1 MSSTVDRTDRGRVSR
16 LVARILFV
24 LGGAIVATAV
34 GWLISSATA
43 SADTLP
49 DLTVPGTHAAPVAS
63 TVTGVLTAVDVP
75 TIPPPPAVTG
85 ALSGAVTQLGT
96 RVAAGRTMP
105 VTPLAATPAK
115 PTQVPPPAPGTAGQS
130 GPEIGQAAARPMT
143 TVTTVAPIPPGPATV
158 VRSVPRAVGAL
169 APPVAPLPVPG
180 APGTPW
186 SPVTVPAAPGGTV
199 GSAPGGAGIGVA
211 DAAGRLPVPGIG
223 VVRVAPVTVPQGNG
237 IAGKQPGSTPD

>member
-1 MSSTVDRTDRGRVSR
+1 MDRARTDRGRVSR

-85 ALSGAVTQLGT
+85 ALSGAVTQLGAPVT
-96 RVAAGRTMP
+96 AAGRDIP

-130 GPEIGQAAARPMT
+130 GPAIGQAAARPMT

-158 VRSVPRAVGAL
+158 VRSVPRAVGAVGVL
-169 APPVAPLPVPG
+169 APPVVPMP
-180 APGTPW
+180 AAPW
-186 SPVTVPAAPGGTV
+186 SPGTVPAAPGGTV
-199 GSAPGGAGIGVA
+199 GGAPGGTGIGVA
-211 DAAGRLPVPGIG
+211 DAAGRLPVPGVG
-223 VVRVAPVTVPQGNG
+223 VVRVAPTNVPQGNG
-237 IAGKQPGSTPD
+237 TAGKQPGSTPD